1 MGAAGSKVPE
11 WLSEVM
17 DDDEVDAVQCA
28 MDERKL
34 EQEEMQFFSDEAL
47 KEAGVKSAITRARM
61 LRRIR
66 EHFKKRKREE
76 EDEAEGCV
84 VS

>member
-34 EQEEMQFFSDEAL
+34 EQEELVCE
-47 KEAGVKSAITRARM
+47 
-61 LRRIR
+61 
-66 EHFKKRKREE
+66 
-76 EDEAEGCV
+76 
-84 VS
+84 